1 MKRLVNGILILLLG
15 LFLTG
20 CMGNKTAR
28 EAVSDYLEMYITL
41 DSKVVDQLNE
51 FVDKED
57 LTEEQKVVYKDIL
70 RKQYSTMTYSI
81 LSETYNGENA
91 YIKTKINVRDLHKV
105 QKDVLEYYNN
115 HKAEFNDE
123 AGVYNKSLFLDYKLN
138 EMKNANETT
147 SYEIEFKVLKN
158 GNNYEVSQLSNEDL
172 EKIHGIYNYEG

>member
-1 MKRLVNGILILLLG
+1 MKRIINGIFILFIG

-51 FVDKED
+51 FVDNED
-57 LTEEQKVVYKDIL
+57 LTDEQKVVYKDIL
-70 RKQYSTMTYSI
+70 KKQYSTMTYSI
-81 LSETYNGENA
+81 LDETYDGDTA

-105 QKDVLEYYNN
+105 QEDALEYYNN
-115 HKAEFNDE
+115 HKPEFNDE
-123 AGVYNKSLFLDYKLN
+123 AGIYNKSLFLDYKLN
-138 EMKNANETT
+138 EMKNANEMT
-147 SYEIEFKVLKN
+147 SYEIEFKVEKD

-172 EKIHGIYNYEG
+172 EKIHGIYNYEE